1 MYRSSVFQITRAV
14 MLSYL
19 VSAVSVFI
27 LSWCLYVMKWEAAG
41 SETAVRVVY
50 FLSCLAGGFLS
61 GKEFRERRLFWGI
74 LTGVLYAVVLLT
86 VSQLTTG
93 PGSSGILK
101 IVVIFGICMAGG
113 AAGSIFS

>member
-1 MYRSSVFQITRAV
+1 MKKENDILEKTLDIAESGYDNA
-14 MLSYL
+14 YL
-19 VSAVSVFI
+19 FLLDAYNKDPENYGPQT
-27 LSWCLYVMKWEAAG
+27 L
-41 SETAVRVVY
+41 Y

-74 LTGVLYAVVLLT
+74 LTGVLYAVILLT